1 MESTKTKFK
10 NEEKLENKKWID
22 QVVKQDEIDRYLRN
36 GKDFIDEQKILRQL
50 KENKNPDKASIRAI
64 IQKSL
69 SIVRLD
75 PAETAALLNVNDP
88 ELLEEMYVAA
98 GQVKHKVYDNRI
110 VSFAPLY
117 CSNYCVNN
125 CAYCGFRKDNPEEKR
140 RKLTMVEIKEETE
153 ALVKLGHKRLIS
165 VYGEHPLTDAR
176 YIADSIRAI
185 YEVEKKTRKG
195 KANIRRVNINAAP
208 LGIADYK
215 MLHEVGIGTYQI
227 FQETY
232 HKETYKRVHPS
243 GIKANYRWR
252 LYGLHRAMEAGV
264 DDVGIGALFGLY
276 DWRFEVMGLLYHSM
290 DLEQSFGGIGPHTV
304 SFPRLN
310 AATGTSLPENSLNL
324 VSDDNL
330 KKVITVL
337 RLSIPYTG
345 VILTARENS
354 ALRKDLMHLGIT
366 QTDSSTRIGIGA
378 YSEGDNK
385 QKLEEQQFMIGDS
398 RSLAEVIKEYADM
411 GMITSFCTAGYRCG
425 RTGDKIMNLL
435 KCGTEG
441 KFCKLNA
448 VLTYREWLD
457 DFADAETMI
466 AGEKVIKKELIEI
479 EADSFYSENKLK
491 PLFYEYLGRIEK
503 GERDLYL

>member
-1 MESTKTKFK
+1 MESTITEK
-10 NEEKLENKKWID
+10 NEEELKNSKWID
-22 QVVKQDEIDRYLRN
+22 QVIKQDEIDRYLHN

-50 KENKNPDKASIRAI
+50 KENKNPDKLKIRSI

-69 SIVRLD
+69 SIIRLE
-75 PAETAALLNVNDP
+75 PEETAALLNVTDP
-88 ELLEEMYVAA
+88 ELLEEMFVAA
-98 GQVKHKVYDNRI
+98 DQVKHKVYDNRI

-140 RKLTMVEIKEETE
+140 RRLSMEEIKEETK

-165 VYGEHPLTDAR
+165 VYGEHPLSDAR

-185 YEVEKKTRKG
+185 YEVEEKTRRGKG
-195 KANIRRVNINAAP
+195 NIRRVNINAAP
-208 LGIADYK
+208 LDIADFK

-264 DDVGIGALFGLY
+264 DDVAIGALFGLY
-276 DWRFEVMGLLYHSM
+276 DWRFEVMGLLYHAM
-290 DLEQSFGGIGPHTV
+290 DLEQSFDGIGPHTV

-310 AATGTSLPENSLNL
+310 AATGTDLPENSLNL
-324 VSDDNL
+324 VSDDEL
-330 KKVITVL
+330 KRVIAIL

-345 VILTARENS
+345 VILTAREKP
-354 ALRKDLMHLGIT
+354 ALRKDLMRLGVT

-378 YSEGDNK
+378 YSEGNDK

-398 RSLAEVIKEYADM
+398 RSLGEVIKEYADM
-411 GMITSFCTAGYRCG
+411 GIITSFCTAGYRCG

-435 KCGTEG
+435 KSGTEG

-457 DFADAETMI
+457 DFADAETLA
-466 AGEKVIKKELIEI
+466 AGEKVIKKELAEI
-479 EADSFYSENKLK
+479 EADPYYKNNNLK
-491 PLFYEYLGRIEK
+491 SLFYEYLVRVKK
-503 GERDLYL
+503 GERDLYI